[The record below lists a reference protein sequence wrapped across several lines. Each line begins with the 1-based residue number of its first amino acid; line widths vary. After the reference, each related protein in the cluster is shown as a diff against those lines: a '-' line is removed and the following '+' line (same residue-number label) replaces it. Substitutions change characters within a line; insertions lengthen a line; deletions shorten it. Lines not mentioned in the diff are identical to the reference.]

1 MFMHILL
8 SFNTTVTIAIIAIVI
23 SVVILSYLVLLIT
36 SFIFMHNFKT
46 DILRKKDFLN
56 VTLYQKIDLL
66 IKLSDLLSEYLDE
79 KDPLKILGQNDEL
92 KAYQKLNAEE
102 FEEFYNYSEK
112 MLQNAQK
119 IYINYDLKEKKKKVE
134 EIFLAIGELNEK
146 YFQAVQL
153 YNTSV
158 VAYNYWY
165 NFFSTKWVKK
175 LFFIVLLLKKQTKN
189 FLTVFI
195 LFFQN

>member
-8 SFNTTVTIAIIAIVI
+8 SFNTTVTISIIAIVI
-23 SVVILSYLVLLIT
+23 SVIILFYLVLLIT
-36 SFIFMHNFKT
+36 TFVFMHNFKI

-66 IKLSDLLSEYLDE
+66 IKLSDLLSEHLDE

-102 FEEFYNYSEK
+102 FEEFYGYSEK

-119 IYINYDLKEKKKKVE
+119 IYINYDLKEKKKQVE

-175 LFFIVLLLKKQTKN
+175 LFFIKKMDTIK
-189 FLTVFI
+189 
-195 LFFQN
+195 

>member
-8 SFNTTVTIAIIAIVI
+8 SFNTTVTISIIAIVI
-23 SVVILSYLVLLIT
+23 SVIILFYLVLLIT
-36 SFIFMHNFKT
+36 TFVFMHNFKI

-66 IKLSDLLSEYLDE
+66 IKLSDLLSEHLDE

-102 FEEFYNYSEK
+102 FEEFYGYSEK

-119 IYINYDLKEKKKKVE
+119 IYINYDSKEKKKQVE

-175 LFFIVLLLKKQTKN
+175 LFFIKKIDTIK
-189 FLTVFI
+189 
-195 LFFQN
+195 

>member
-8 SFNTTVTIAIIAIVI
+8 SFNTTVTISIIAIVI
-23 SVVILSYLVLLIT
+23 SVIILFYLVLLIT
-36 SFIFMHNFKT
+36 TFVFMHNFKI

-66 IKLSDLLSEYLDE
+66 IKLSDLLSEHLDE

-102 FEEFYNYSEK
+102 FEEFYRYSEK
-112 MLQNAQK
+112 MLQNVQK
-119 IYINYDLKEKKKKVE
+119 IYINYDLKEKKQVE

-175 LFFIVLLLKKQTKN
+175 LFFIKKIDTIK
-189 FLTVFI
+189 
-195 LFFQN
+195 

>member
-1 MFMHILL
+1 MFMHTLL

-175 LFFIVLLLKKQTKN
+175 LFFIKKIDTIK
-189 FLTVFI
+189 
-195 LFFQN
+195 

>member
-8 SFNTTVTIAIIAIVI
+8 SFNTTVTISIIAIVI
-23 SVVILSYLVLLIT
+23 SVIILFYLVLLIT
-36 SFIFMHNFKT
+36 TFVFMHNFKI

-66 IKLSDLLSEYLDE
+66 IKLSDLLSEHLDE

-102 FEEFYNYSEK
+102 FEEFYGYSEK

-119 IYINYDLKEKKKKVE
+119 IYINYDLKEKKKQVE

-175 LFFIVLLLKKQTKN
+175 LFFIKKIDTIK
-189 FLTVFI
+189 
-195 LFFQN
+195 